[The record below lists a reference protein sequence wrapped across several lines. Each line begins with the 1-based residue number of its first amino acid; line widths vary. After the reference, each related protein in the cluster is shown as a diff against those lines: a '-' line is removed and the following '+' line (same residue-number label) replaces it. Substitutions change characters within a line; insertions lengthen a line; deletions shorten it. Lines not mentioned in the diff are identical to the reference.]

1 VVAFEAMT
9 ASRPGETLYDVLG
22 LDPKA
27 SRDQVEKAYRF
38 CFEMYRDGALATY
51 SLLDPDDLQAVR
63 ARITEAYEV
72 LADPSRRREYDLS
85 QGFASAGTPLLPFPS
100 PAGISGAEAVGEGS
114 MPPVDF
120 PGSRV
125 TGAELRRV
133 REARGISL
141 REIALVSKIGLR
153 FLEYIEEDRH
163 RLLPA
168 TVYLR
173 GFLQEYARALGLDPK
188 ATADAYMACMP
199 RQGDG
204 NAGKV

>member
-1 VVAFEAMT
+1 VVAFESMT

-27 SRDQVEKAYRF
+27 SREQVEKAYRF
-38 CFEMYRDGALATY
+38 CLEMYREGALATY
-51 SLLDPDDLQAVR
+51 SLLEPTDVQSIRD
-63 ARITEAYEV
+63 RINEAYEV
-72 LADPSRRREYDLS
+72 LADPARRREYDLA
-85 QGFASAGTPLLPFPS
+85 QGFAPAGTPLLPFPT
-100 PAGISGAEAVGEGS
+100 PAGAPGLYAGGDASPHA
-114 MPPVDF
+114 DF
-120 PGSRV
+120 PGPRV

-153 FLEYIEEDRH
+153 FLEYIEEDRYQV
-163 RLLPA
+163 LPA

-188 ATADAYMACMP
+188 RTADAYMACMS
-199 RQGDG
+199 
-204 NAGKV
+204 KEM